1 MIPKSGPM
9 LLSMLVL
16 AAGLMGSPE
25 PVDAQQVDAQS
36 SQSAGEIHVVVFGV
50 DGAPLEGV
58 KVAVDGTDG
67 FARTNADGGALLQAP
82 AGTWRVTLEHDDRRG
97 TATDVRVVEDMR
109 TEVVAEFDAPG
120 RGFWADVE
128 APKKGGGEKKDEE
141 AADEDEDRGPPGTL
155 TGTVVSSDEG
165 KPLETARI
173 LVRGST
179 AEAQT
184 GPDGRFSLT
193 LPPGEWDI
201 SVIHP
206 DFSTASRQGVEVES
220 KEETSIDIELTPAAV
235 RLSAFR
241 VAIPRIEGG
250 TVQLMEE
257 RKESSAATEVMGA
270 EEFSKTGDS
279 TAAGALKRVTGLTVV
294 GGKFVYVRGLGSRYS
309 STLLNGANLPST
321 EPEKRVVPLD
331 LFPTSMLESITIQKT
346 YTPDMP
352 GGFGGGVVQMET
364 RSYPSEFDANLSLS
378 VGGATDT
385 TFQEGQTYNGGSL
398 DWLGIDDGTRTLPEE
413 FKNRTEGKEIT
424 KKNMFGQ
431 GNFTAEEIEELGE
444 MLPNNYNVNSRT
456 VMPNLSISGEIG
468 DQFDLGGDTTAG
480 FLFSA
485 SYDYSHDINDYEEKT
500 VINSRDGPTIQNE
513 YEFYETNDEVV
524 ANAIL
529 SGGVDFGEDHQLQ
542 LTSLINRV
550 TDDKVRT
557 YEGFYNDYG
566 DTIRVTRLRW
576 QERQLMF
583 HQLQGEH
590 TFPDAQQL
598 TVDWQYVFS
607 QARRQ
612 EPDRRDYRYNW
623 DADYGEYV
631 LSDRARGN
639 VRLYSELLDNTHDA
653 RFGMKIPVGI
663 WGGRDMKLKFGGGFT
678 SKQRQVDTRRF
689 VYDTGTA
696 DPEFLSQRPEQ
707 LFNDEN
713 IGPDSAFTLKE
724 ATRETDNY
732 SGGQI
737 VAAGYA
743 MAEMPITQD
752 FKATFGARV
761 EHSVQD
767 VETTALF
774 SDSKTASELKT
785 TDVLPSLNLKYD
797 LNDDMLLR
805 AAAARTVNRP
815 NFRELSN
822 AQFNDVVGGN
832 TFQGNPDLDR
842 AQITHVDARYEWYPS
857 RGESLSLGAFYKD
870 FEDPIEL
877 TYRASAGTLVQP
889 VNIQG
894 AQNFG
899 VEFAARTKLDFIG
912 KAVKDFYIAG
922 NVSYIYSQISID
934 PESDAADLLTNTERP
949 LQGQSPYT
957 VNFQFGYDNPESR
970 TQATLLYNVS
980 GPRIVEVGAYG
991 IPDNYEQPFH
1001 SLDFTFS
1008 QKFDNEWK
1016 VSFSADNLLNL
1027 PHTYE
1032 QGDITTYYELEG
1044 RSFSLG
1050 VSKGF

>member
-25 PVDAQQVDAQS
+25 PVDAQS
-36 SQSAGEIHVVVFGV
+36 SQSTGEIHVVVFGV

-58 KVAVDGTDG
+58 KVAIDGTDA
-67 FARTNADGGALLQAP
+67 FTRTNADGGALLEAP
-82 AGTWRVTLEHDDRRG
+82 AGTWRVTFEQGDRRG
-97 TATDVRVVEDMR
+97 TATEVRVVDGMR
-109 TEVVAEFDAPG
+109 TEVVAEFDTPG
-120 RGFWADVE
+120 KGFWADVE
-128 APKKGGGEKKDEE
+128 APEGDEE
-141 AADEDEDRGPPGTL
+141 EVEEDKKEDDAQEGPPGTL
-155 TGTVVSSDEG
+155 TGTILSAEEG
-165 KPLETARI
+165 KPVETARI

-179 AEAQT
+179 AEDQT
-184 GPDGRFSLT
+184 GPDGQFSLT

-206 DFSTASRQGVEVES
+206 DFSTASRQAVEIES
-220 KEETSIDIELTPAAV
+220 NEETSVDIELTPAAV

-257 RKESSAATEVMGA
+257 RKDSSAATEVMGA

-309 STLLNGANLPST
+309 SSLLNGANLPST

-398 DWLGIDDGTRTLPEE
+398 DFLGVDDGTRTMPES
-413 FKNRTEGKEIT
+413 FDNMTEGKELSKI
-424 KKNMFGQ
+424 NMFGQ
-431 GNFTAEEIEELGE
+431 GNFTEEDIEELGE

-468 DQFDLGGDTTAG
+468 DQFDLGGNTTAG
-480 FLFSA
+480 FLLSA
-485 SYDYSHDINDYEEKT
+485 SYDYSHDIDDYEEKT
-500 VINSRDGPTIQNE
+500 VINSRDGPTVQNE

-529 SGGVDFGEDHQLQ
+529 SGGIDFGEQHRLQ

-550 TDDKVRT
+550 TDDTVRT

-590 TFPDAQQL
+590 AFPGAQDL
-598 TVDWQYVFS
+598 TVNWQYVFS
-607 QARRQ
+607 QANRH

-639 VRLYSELLDNTHDA
+639 VRLYNELLDNTHDA
-653 RFGMKIPVGI
+653 RLAFKLPIGI
-663 WGGRDMKLKFGGGFT
+663 WGGRDMDLKFGTGAT

-689 VYDTGTA
+689 IYDTGTA
-696 DPEFLSQRPEQ
+696 DPEFLSKRPEQ

-724 ATRETDNY
+724 ATRPTDNY
-732 SGGQI
+732 SGGQL
-737 VAAGYA
+737 VVAGYA
-743 MAEMPITQD
+743 MAEMPITED
-752 FKATFGARV
+752 FMATFGARV

-774 SDSKTASELKT
+774 SEEQTTSELKT

-797 LNDDMLLR
+797 INDEMLVR
-805 AAAARTVNRP
+805 TAVARTVNRP

-912 KAVKDFYIAG
+912 EAVKDFYIAG

-957 VNFQFGYDNPESR
+957 VNLQFGYDNPESR

-1016 VSFSADNLLNL
+1016 ISVSADNLLNL

>member
-1 MIPKSGPM
+1 MIPKTGPM

-25 PVDAQQVDAQS
+25 PVDAQS
-36 SQSAGEIHVVVFGV
+36 SQSTGEIHVVVFGV

-58 KVAVDGTDG
+58 KVAVDGTDAI
-67 FARTNADGGALLQAP
+67 ARTNADGGALLRAP
-82 AGTWRVTLEHDDRRG
+82 AGTWRVTLEHRDRRG
-97 TATDVRVVEDMR
+97 TATEVRVVEGMR

-120 RGFWADVE
+120 KGFWADVE
-128 APKKGGGEKKDEE
+128 APEDDEE
-141 AADEDEDRGPPGTL
+141 DDEDEEDDDEDEEDRGPPGTL
-155 TGTVVSSDEG
+155 SGKVVSSEEG
-165 KPLETARI
+165 KPVETARI

-179 AEAQT
+179 AEDQT

-206 DFSTASRQGVEVES
+206 DFSTASRQEVEVKS
-220 KEETSIDIELTPAAV
+220 NEETSVDIELTPAAV

-352 GGFGGGVVQMET
+352 GDFGGGVVQMET
-364 RSYPSEFDANLSLS
+364 RSYPSEFQANVGLS

-385 TFQEGQTYNGGSL
+385 TFQDGQSYQGGSL
-398 DWLGIDDGTRTLPEE
+398 DWLGIDDGTRTMPDE
-413 FKNRTEGKEIT
+413 FERRTEGTELRQ
-424 KKNMFGQ
+424 KNSLGQ
-431 GNFTAEEIEELGE
+431 GNFTAGEIEELGE
-444 MLPNNYNVNSRT
+444 MLPNIYNVNSQT
-456 VMPNLSISGEIG
+456 MMPNLSISGEIG

-485 SYDYSHDINDYEEKT
+485 SYDYSHDISDYEEKT
-500 VINSRDGPTIQNE
+500 VIDGVNGPTVQNE
-513 YEFYETNDEVV
+513 YDFYETNNEVV
-524 ANAIL
+524 TNAIL
-529 SGGVDFGEDHQLQ
+529 AGGIDFGENNRLK

-550 TDDKVRT
+550 TDDTVRT
-557 YEGFYNDYG
+557 YEGFYNDFG
-566 DTIRVTRLRW
+566 DTIRVTRLRY

-583 HQLQGEH
+583 HQLQGKH
-590 TFPDAQQL
+590 TFPGAQDF
-598 TVDWQYVFS
+598 TVEWQYVYS
-607 QARRQ
+607 QGQRD

-623 DADYGEYV
+623 EEDKGEYV
-631 LSDRARGN
+631 FDGRALGN
-639 VRLYSELLDNTHDA
+639 ERLYSDLVDNTHDA
-653 RFGMKIPVGI
+653 KLNFSLPVGI
-663 WGGRDMKLKFGGGFT
+663 WGGRNMKLKFGASFA
-678 SKQRQVDTRRF
+678 SKQREVDTRRF
-689 VYDTGTA
+689 LWDSDT
-696 DPEFLSQRPEQ
+696 LSDEIATQRPEQ
-707 LFNDEN
+707 IFSEEN
-713 IGPDSAFTLKE
+713 IGPDSAFKLTE
-724 ATRETDNY
+724 ATLATDNY

-737 VAAGYA
+737 TAAGYA
-743 MAEMPITQD
+743 MAEMPITER

-761 EHSVQD
+761 EHSDQD
-767 VETTALF
+767 VKTTALF
-774 SDSKTASELKT
+774 EDKEISSNLKT
-785 TDVLPSLNLKYD
+785 TDILPSINLKYD
-797 LNDDMLLR
+797 INDEMLVR
-805 AAAARTVNRP
+805 AAASRTVNRP
-815 NFRELSN
+815 NFRELSE
-822 AQFNDVVGGN
+822 ARFSSVVGGN
-832 TFQGNPDLDR
+832 VFRGNPDLDR

-870 FEDPIEL
+870 FVDPIEL
-877 TYRASAGTLVQP
+877 SFRPAAQRLVRP
-889 VNIQG
+889 FNIDG

-899 VEFAARTKLDFIG
+899 VEFAARKKLGFLG
-912 KAVKDFYIAG
+912 EAMRDFYIAG
-922 NVSYIYSQISID
+922 NVSYIYSRIDID
-934 PESDAADLLTNTERP
+934 PESEAGEILTNTERP

-957 VNFQFGYDNPESR
+957 VNLQFGYDNPESR

-1008 QKFDNEWK
+1008 QKFDNDWK
-1016 VSFSADNLLNL
+1016 ISVSADNLLNL

>member
-1 MIPKSGPM
+1 
-9 LLSMLVL
+9 MLVL

-58 KVAVDGTDG
+58 KVAVDGADAFT
-67 FARTNADGGALLQAP
+67 RTNADGGALLRAP
-82 AGTWRVTLEHDDRRG
+82 AGTWRVTLEHDGRRG
-97 TATDVRVVEDMR
+97 TATEVRVVEDMR

-120 RGFWADVE
+120 KGFWADVE
-128 APKKGGGEKKDEE
+128 APKKGGDEKTDED

-155 TGTVVSSDEG
+155 TGIVVSSEEG
-165 KPLETARI
+165 KPVETARI

-179 AEAQT
+179 AEDQT
-184 GPDGRFSLT
+184 GPDGRFSLN

-206 DFSTASRQGVEVES
+206 DFSTASRQDVVVES
-220 KEETSIDIELTPAAV
+220 KEKTSIDIELTPAAV

-241 VAIPRIEGG
+241 VSIPRIEGG

-294 GGKFVYVRGLGSRYS
+294 GGKYVYVRGLGSRYS

-398 DWLGIDDGTRTLPEE
+398 DWLGVDDGTRTLPEE
-413 FKNRTEGKEIT
+413 FERRTEGKEIE
-424 KKNMFGQ
+424 KIDRFGQ
-431 GNFTAEEIEELGE
+431 GNFTEDEIEELGE
-444 MLPNNYNVNSRT
+444 MLPNIYNVNSKT
-456 VMPNLSISGEIG
+456 VMPDLSISAEIG

-480 FLFSA
+480 FLVSA
-485 SYDYSHDINDYEEKT
+485 SYDYSHDISDYEEKT
-500 VINSRDGPTIQNE
+500 VINSGDGPAVQNE
-513 YEFYETNDEVV
+513 YEFFETNDEVV
-524 ANAIL
+524 TNAIL
-529 SGGVDFGEDHQLQ
+529 SGGVDFGEDHQLK

-550 TDDKVRT
+550 TDDTTRT

-590 TFPDAQQL
+590 TFPEAQDFS
-598 TVDWQYVFS
+598 VEWQYVYS
-607 QARRQ
+607 QARRH

-623 DADYGEYV
+623 DADYGKYV
-631 LSDRARGN
+631 LSDRSRGN
-639 VRLYSELLDNTHDA
+639 SRLYSDLVDNTHDA
-653 RFGMKIPVGI
+653 RLGFELPVEI
-663 WGGRDMKLKFGGGFT
+663 WGDRDMILEVGADA
-678 SKQRQVDTRRF
+678 SRKQRQVNTRRF
-689 VYDTGTA
+689 NYDTGTA

-707 LFNDEN
+707 LFSDEN
-713 IGPDSAFTLKE
+713 IGPESAFTLIE
-724 ATRETDNY
+724 STLPTDNY
-732 SGGQI
+732 TGGQT

-743 MAEMPITQD
+743 MAEMPITGD

-761 EHSVQD
+761 EHSDQQVS
-767 VETTALF
+767 TTALF
-774 SDSKTASELKT
+774 SDQEATSQLKT
-785 TDVLPSLNLKYD
+785 TDVLPSVNLKYD
-797 LNDDMLLR
+797 LNDDMLVR

-815 NFRELSN
+815 NFRELST
-822 AQFNDVVGGN
+822 ARFTDVVGGN
-832 TFQGNPDLDR
+832 VFRGNPDLNR
-842 AQITHVDARYEWYPS
+842 ALITHVDARYEWYPS

-870 FEDPIEL
+870 FTDPIEL
-877 TYRASAGTLVQP
+877 TFRPASERLVRP
-889 VNIQG
+889 FNIDG

-899 VEFAARTKLDFIG
+899 VEFAARKKLGFLG
-912 KAVKDFYIAG
+912 KAMKDFYVAG
-922 NVSYIYSQISID
+922 NVSYIYSQIDID
-934 PESDAADLLTNTERP
+934 PESDAGEILTNTERP

-957 VNFQFGYDNPESR
+957 VNLQFGYDNPESQ
-970 TQATLLYNVS
+970 TQATVLYNVS
-980 GPRIVEVGAYG
+980 GPRIVEVGVRG

-1008 QKFDNEWK
+1008 QSFENEWK